1 MDKTTGL
8 RVAAIRNFNRFYTNV
23 IGLVNQTILES
34 PYSLAE
40 ARILLE
46 INQVAACTAS
56 DLSGKLQ
63 IDPGYLS
70 RILRRFK
77 KEGLVTTARSAQDGR
92 SQILGIT
99 AKGRET
105 FRQLS
110 SASDRQLVQ
119 LMQQLPPSAQ
129 HTLVSHMQAIQNMLS
144 GQPDNSVTI
153 RSQQPGDAGYIIYRH
168 AVLYS
173 QEYGLAPVFEKYV
186 LQSLATYLEK
196 PDGGQILVAECC
208 GKIVGFIGIMRA
220 DAITAQLRWFLIEP
234 EFRGAGLGHKLL
246 AAAMEYC
253 RRQNYRQVFLWT
265 FKGLDTACH
274 LYEKF
279 GFRLTEEKLNHDWQE
294 QVIEQR
300 WDKTGEF

>member
-1 MDKTTGL
+1 MDKTTEL
-8 RVAAIRNFNRFYTNV
+8 RVAEIRNFNRFYTNV

-56 DLSGKLQ
+56 NLIDKLQ

-77 KEGLVTTARSAQDGR
+77 KEGLVATARSARDGR
-92 SQILGIT
+92 SQILMVT
-99 AKGRET
+99 EKGQVT
-105 FRQLS
+105 FQQLS
-110 SASDRQLVQ
+110 SASDMQLVQ
-119 LMQQLPPSAQ
+119 LLQQLPPGAQ
-129 HTLVSHMQAIQNMLS
+129 PMLVSHMQAIQNMLS

-168 AVLYS
+168 AVLYA

-186 LQSLATYLEK
+186 LQSLAAYLEK

-208 GKIVGFIGIMRA
+208 GRIIGFIGIMRV
-220 DAITAQLRWFLIEP
+220 DVTTAQLRWFLIEP
-234 EFRGAGLGHKLL
+234 ESRGAGLGHKLL

-253 RRQNYRQVFLWT
+253 RRQNYRQIFLWT

-279 GFRLTEEKLNHDWQE
+279 GFRLTEEKLTHDWQE

-300 WDKTGEF
+300 WDKTENF